1 MAAAPTAAHWPEPH
15 FVAAD
20 HSNSNYSIAVE
31 HDYLLASFDDG
42 FDFGRQVALGAAD
55 FAGRD

>member
-1 MAAAPTAAHWPEPH
+1 MALTAAQPEPH
-15 FVAAD
+15 FAAAD

-42 FDFGRQVALGAAD
+42 FDFGRQVALSAAD

>member
-1 MAAAPTAAHWPEPH
+1 MAQPEPH
-15 FVAAD
+15 FAAAD

-55 FAGRD
+55 FVGLRD

>member
-1 MAAAPTAAHWPEPH
+1 MAALTAAQPEPH
-15 FVAAD
+15 FAAVAAD